1 IAMATTAKPSVSGPI
16 QHPGESESND
26 IRRRLAAVEPASLR
40 TFTPSLAVLA
50 RSAGCYHWTPEG
62 RKLADFTSGVLVSN
76 LGHNPTRWW
85 QRVFQY
91 MGLDRLPD
99 DARPSSAVAG
109 AFFSAVTLTAYNAV
123 TELETL
129 AAERLIANMQSQ
141 PGGVRCEQVL
151 WSASGSEA
159 IQKAIWAAMDRRAGE
174 NMILATRKGFHG
186 KK

>member
-1 IAMATTAKPSVSGPI
+1 MPPATPLPKSSTTAASNSCLRQSKIRNLKSKIAMATTAKPSVSGPI

-109 AFFSAVTLTAYNAV
+109 AFFSAVTLT
-123 TELETL
+123 
-129 AAERLIANMQSQ
+129 
-141 PGGVRCEQVL
+141 
-151 WSASGSEA
+151 
-159 IQKAIWAAMDRRAGE
+159 
-174 NMILATRKGFHG
+174 
-186 KK
+186 